1 MDISYPKLIIY
12 YYDIDGF
19 IFSMKHKYQGARYL
33 SASELLLGHAAAA
46 GLQHAGVDHLHP
58 GAGLAAAGAQG
69 LDLEHHSSQHCIFI
83 QRFGWMDQRADLTMS
98 VSRILHH
105 SHPYFIYEVIMKY
118 I

>member
-58 GAGLAAAGAQG
+58 GAGLAAARAQG
-69 LDLEHHSSQHCIFI
+69 LDLEHGIAVNNVNSTHKLI
-83 QRFGWMDQRADLTMS
+83 DLRS
-98 VSRILHH
+98 
-105 SHPYFIYEVIMKY
+105 F
-118 I
+118 